1 MSLKKIQ
8 LGIPALMVIILAS
21 IILTGSV
28 RLINFYVPVLSNFTP
43 LGATAIF
50 GGAYFSNKWK
60 AGLVTILTLFIT
72 DIFVNYLYMG
82 KLIVWYG
89 NSALWLYASLIIM
102 VLIGG
107 LIKKVN
113 ITNVLLASLASVA
126 VHWLLTD
133 IEPWLNSSYYAKGL
147 LGYGES
153 LLMAIPF
160 ERNMLL
166 ADIIFGGVLFGGYE
180 LYKAKYSPAK
190 FDKELSVSR

>member
-1 MSLKKIQ
+1 MLLQKVKLSL
-8 LGIPALMVIILAS
+8 PALLLVIIAS
-21 IILTGSV
+21 VVLTGAV
-28 RLINFYVPVLSNFTP
+28 RLVNFYLPILSNFTP

-50 GGAYFSNKWK
+50 GGAYFANKWK
-60 AGLVTILTLFIT
+60 AGLVSVITLFVT
-72 DIFVNYLYMG
+72 DIFVNYLYMN
-82 KLIVWYG
+82 KLVIWYG

-113 ITNVLLASLASVA
+113 VANVLLASLASVA

-166 ADIIFGGVLFGGYE
+166 ADVVFGGVLFGGYE
-180 LYKAKYSPAK
+180 LYKAKFSPASVNK
-190 FDKELSVSR
+190 LSVSR

>member
-1 MSLKKIQ
+1 MSLQKVK
-8 LGIPALMVIILAS
+8 LSVPALLVVILAS
-21 IILTGSV
+21 IIFTGTI
-28 RLINFYVPVLSNFTP
+28 RLVNFYFPLLSNFTP
-43 LGATAIF
+43 LGSTAIF
-50 GGAYFSNKWK
+50 GGVYFSDKWK
-60 AGLVTILTLFIT
+60 AGLITVLTLFVT
-72 DIFVNYLYMG
+72 DVFVNYLYTG

-102 VLIGG
+102 VFIGG

-113 ITNVLLASLASVA
+113 ITNVLLASLASVT

-153 LLMAIPF
+153 LLMAVPF

-166 ADIIFGGVLFGGYE
+166 ADLIFGGVLFGGYE
-180 LYKAKYSPAK
+180 LYKAKYSPAG
-190 FDKELSVSR
+190 FDKKLSVSR